1 MAQKKTGT
9 QFFFVKIEK
18 VNKSYIT
25 YMNETIISY
34 LNETIIPYLNETI
47 IHVEDGGLDI
57 VKLIIVLVIIIIVG
71 VCCSLCFIAN
81 AP

>member
-25 YMNETIISY
+25 YM
-34 LNETIIPYLNETI
+34 NETIIPYLNETI

>member
-1 MAQKKTGT
+1 
-9 QFFFVKIEK
+9 
-18 VNKSYIT
+18 
-25 YMNETIISY
+25 MNETIIPY

-57 VKLIIVLVIIIIVG
+57 VRLIIVLVIIIILG
-71 VCCSLCFIAN
+71 VCCSLCYIAN

>member
-1 MAQKKTGT
+1 MAQKKLTHS
-9 QFFFVKIEK
+9 FFFVKIEK

-34 LNETIIPYLNETI
+34 LNETII
-47 IHVEDGGLDI
+47 HVEDGGLDI
-57 VKLIIVLVIIIIVG
+57 VRLIIVIVIIIILC
-71 VCCSLCFIAN
+71 VCCSLCYIAN